1 MRNTGMV
8 PWEPSWVHCF
18 LTSLE
23 GHWTKAALE
32 PPWKGP
38 YQVVMTTDTA
48 VKLEAL
54 CTHLTAKEGFTWHLY
69 KLWRP
74 PNQMIRKRS
83 SWHQGRL
90 ILPKILGQI
99 FILSLNTKPFL
110 VFLSF
115 ILALTWKNNAIIC
128 ISQGIAGGGG
138 RGNLW
143 NLA

>member
-8 PWEPSWVHCF
+8 PWEPFGVHCF

-48 VKLEAL
+48 VKLVVMTTDTAVKLEAL
-54 CTHLTAKEGFTWHLY
+54 GTHLTAKEGFTWHLY

-74 PNQMIRKRS
+74 PNQTDKEE
-83 SWHQGRL
+83 
-90 ILPKILGQI
+90 K
-99 FILSLNTKPFL
+99 
-110 VFLSF
+110 
-115 ILALTWKNNAIIC
+115 
-128 ISQGIAGGGG
+128 
-138 RGNLW
+138 
-143 NLA
+143 